1 MPSPLAHY
9 ENRIQP
15 LEDVRVPALDRGF
28 LFGDGIYEVLRVY
41 AGRPWLEAEHWARLE
56 RSLGE
61 LKIVGAD
68 TAGLRRKMHETI
80 AAGPF
85 GDSIVYIQITRGSAP
100 RRKHAFPKETRPL
113 ELLWVDDY
121 DDGPTAKQRQ
131 TGVGVIT
138 LPDLRWKR
146 CDIKS
151 VNLLANC
158 LALQTAVEQ
167 GNSEVLLHLPD
178 GTMTEATH
186 SSFFWVRGGVLYSTP
201 GRDNILPGITRQLL
215 MRLTGSAEVEFREEH
230 LKLADL
236 PAVDE
241 LFLTGTTIEILPAVR
256 VDGKTIGGGVPGPV
270 TRRLQAAHDR
280 VIRDW
285 LAGK

>member
-1 MPSPLAHY
+1 MPAPLAHY

-15 LEDVRVPALDRGF
+15 LEEVRVPALDRGF

-41 AGRPWLEAEHWARLE
+41 RSRPWLEAEHWARLE

-61 LKIVGAD
+61 LRIVGAD
-68 TAGLRRKMHETI
+68 TAGLRKKMHETI

-85 GDSIVYIQITRGSAP
+85 GEAIVYIQITRGSAP
-100 RRKHAFPKETRPL
+100 RRKHSFPKDTKPT
-113 ELLWVDDY
+113 ELLWVEEY
-121 DDGPTAKQRQ
+121 DDGLTAKQRQ
-131 TGVGVIT
+131 SGVGVI
-138 LPDLRWKR
+138 LQPDLRWKR
-146 CDIKS
+146 CDVKS

-158 LALQTAVEQ
+158 LALQTAVER
-167 GNSEVLLHLPD
+167 GDSEALLHLPD

-215 MRLTGSAEVEFREEH
+215 MRLTKSTGIEFREEH
-230 LKLADL
+230 LKLADVFG
-236 PAVDE
+236 VDE
-241 LFLTGTTIEILPAVR
+241 LFLTGTTSEVLPVVR
-256 VDGKTIGGGVPGPV
+256 VDGKSIGRGEPGPV
-270 TRRLQAAHDR
+270 TRRLQTAHDQ
-280 VIRDW
+280 VVRDW

>member
-9 ENRIQP
+9 ENRILP

-56 RSLGE
+56 RSLRE
-61 LKIVGAD
+61 MKIAPAD

-85 GDSIVYIQITRGSAP
+85 GEAIVYLQVTRGSAP
-100 RRKHAFPKETRPL
+100 RRKHAFPKEPRPL
-113 ELLWVDDY
+113 ELLWVEDY
-121 DDGPTAKQRQ
+121 DDAPAARNRQ

-146 CDIKS
+146 CDVKS
-151 VNLLANC
+151 VNLLANVV
-158 LALQTAVEQ
+158 AMQTAVER
-167 GNSEVLLHLPD
+167 GDSEVLLHLPD
-178 GTMTEATH
+178 GTLTEASH

-215 MRLTGSAEVEFREEH
+215 MRLTGAAEVEFREEH
-230 LKLADL
+230 LRLEDVHD
-236 PAVDE
+236 VDE
-241 LFLTGTTIEILPAVR
+241 LFLTGTTIEVMPVVR
-256 VDGKTIGGGVPGPV
+256 VDGKAIGRGEPGPV
-270 TRRLQAAHDR
+270 TRQLQTAHDR